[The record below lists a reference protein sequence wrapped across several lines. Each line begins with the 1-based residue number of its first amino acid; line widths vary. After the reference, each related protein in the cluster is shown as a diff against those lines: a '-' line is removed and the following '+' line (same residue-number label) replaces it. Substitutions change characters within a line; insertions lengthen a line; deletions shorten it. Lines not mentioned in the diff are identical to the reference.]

1 MILVTGATGFL
12 GSEVIRQLLM
22 QKRTIRA
29 IKREGSVIPA
39 ILKDAPVEWKTADI
53 LNYFDMEDALQD
65 VDQVYHCAAIVSFN
79 PADRRS
85 MIDFNTA
92 GTANIVNICT
102 EKNIRL
108 MHVSS
113 VAALGESKDG
123 GLISENDHW
132 EYTSKE
138 SGYAVS
144 KYLSEMEVW
153 RGIAEGLD
161 AVIVNPSIIIGKNS
175 RTGSIQFFDLI
186 KRGFPFHPTGT
197 CGIVDVEDVAKA
209 MIMLMESDIT
219 GERFIVNS
227 ENRTF
232 RGFFEEIAQNYC
244 VKPPSI
250 AVKPWMLMLAVPIV
264 RFISML
270 TGKKPALTP
279 ETARSAFQK
288 RRYSNAKIRNTID
301 INFKPIN
308 KAIAEAC
315 KTTPSE

>member
-1 MILVTGATGFL
+1 MLLRSPRQTHHLGQRLGALLRGGEVLALCGELGTGKTSLV
-12 GSEVIRQLLM
+12 
-22 QKRTIRA
+22 
-29 IKREGSVIPA
+29 
-39 ILKDAPVEWKTADI
+39 
-53 LNYFDMEDALQD
+53 
-65 VDQVYHCAAIVSFN
+65 
-79 PADRRS
+79 
-85 MIDFNTA
+85 
-92 GTANIVNICT
+92 
-102 EKNIRL
+102 
-108 MHVSS
+108 
-113 VAALGESKDG
+113 
-123 GLISENDHW
+123 
-132 EYTSKE
+132 
-138 SGYAVS
+138 
-144 KYLSEMEVW
+144 

-232 RGFFEEIAQNYC
+232 RGFFEEIAHNYC

-264 RFISML
+264 RFISLL

-288 RRYSNAKIRNTID
+288 RGYSNAPPYFHFTEIL
-301 INFKPIN
+301 
-308 KAIAEAC
+308 
-315 KTTPSE
+315 